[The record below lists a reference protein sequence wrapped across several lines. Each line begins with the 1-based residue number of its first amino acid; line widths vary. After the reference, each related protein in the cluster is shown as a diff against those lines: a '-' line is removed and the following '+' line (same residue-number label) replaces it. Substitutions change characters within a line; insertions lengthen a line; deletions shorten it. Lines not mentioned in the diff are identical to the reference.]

1 METRTEQIERAL
13 KLYKSYKTESREYF
27 EIANS
32 LGMNTAGLN
41 QRCWKI
47 NYDKRS

>member
-1 METRTEQIERAL
+1 MKTKTELIKIAL
-13 KLYKSYKTESREYF
+13 KLYKAYKTESREYF

-32 LGMNTAGLN
+32 LGMNTGELN